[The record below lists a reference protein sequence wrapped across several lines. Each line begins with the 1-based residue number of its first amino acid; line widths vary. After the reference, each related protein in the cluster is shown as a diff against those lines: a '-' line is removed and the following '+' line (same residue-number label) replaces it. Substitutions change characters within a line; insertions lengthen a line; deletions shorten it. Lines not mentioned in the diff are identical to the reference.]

1 MIIPDSHLRVL
12 EHLAAYRYLTP
23 QQFLRLGVSDSR
35 QWLWRVLRQL
45 ESGERPLIRKIEYG
59 VHPAAGKLPK
69 VNYLAKSGAEELA
82 DGLGRDPRAIF
93 YPKQHTNLFRNDYFH
108 RTATI
113 DFQIELARYVRSVG
127 ALPWFHAYFHKQGSN
142 RAAVPANRLQAV
154 TKVKLQRFS
163 IIPDGIFRLDTAD
176 GNPWL
181 FALEVKNGADTGAA
195 LQQIEGHIEALEEG
209 AVSSQFGFSKAHRVL
224 FVFSEYWHGIQRL
237 PADNPMYA
245 LMRALA
251 ERREW
256 SEFLP
261 FFVFSTIERLQRD
274 FASEWYYVRP
284 SGVIEPGRGGL
295 FDAGG

>member
-1 MIIPDSHLRVL
+1 MS
-12 EHLAAYRYLTP
+12 
-23 QQFLRLGVSDSR
+23 
-35 QWLWRVLRQL
+35 
-45 ESGERPLIRKIEYG
+45 
-59 VHPAAGKLPK
+59 
-69 VNYLAKSGAEELA
+69 
-82 DGLGRDPRAIF
+82 
-93 YPKQHTNLFRNDYFH
+93 
-108 RTATI
+108 
-113 DFQIELARYVRSVG
+113 SVG

-142 RAAVPANRLQAV
+142 RTTLPNNRLQAV

-181 FALEVKNGADTGAA
+181 FALEVKNGADTGVA

-224 FVFSEYWHGIQRL
+224 FVFSEYWHGMQRL

-261 FFVFSTIERLQRD
+261 FFAFSTIERLQRD
-274 FASEWYYVRP
+274 FASEWYHVRA

-295 FDAGG
+295 FEAGG